1 MITTPTNYNKLLQAE
16 DVSTAQSSGWDDEMW
31 ESFEPMPK
39 KTTPTSHTPAT
50 SAPLKLSS
58 SRNKSP
64 SPAPLPEDDFWTRLD
79 SSKQS
84 TRGREKATPPPIPS
98 SLFDNQE
105 SQGGK
110 MLGSGAKPSVGGAS
124 SDGWG
129 DWDDAE
135 FETVQEPVARDQ
147 MVTIIINNDDVIIN
161 SFTEGI
167 KCYHGYDERW
177 MGF

>member
-1 MITTPTNYNKLLQAE
+1 
-16 DVSTAQSSGWDDEMW
+16 
-31 ESFEPMPK
+31 
-39 KTTPTSHTPAT
+39 
-50 SAPLKLSS
+50 
-58 SRNKSP
+58 
-64 SPAPLPEDDFWTRLD
+64 
-79 SSKQS
+79 
-84 TRGREKATPPPIPS
+84 
-98 SLFDNQE
+98 
-105 SQGGK
+105 

-147 MVTIIINNDDVIIN
+147 MVTIIINNDDIIIN